1 MIRVVLDSNIIV
13 SGFPAESGLLAQIIR
28 LWADERIVVMVSQ
41 HIINEVET
49 AWQKPYW
56 QRRFPKYRAA
66 RAMRT
71 LERQSRRVLIGDSAP
86 KVASHR
92 QDDLVIA
99 TAVNGEADYLIT
111 GDKELR
117 TVGEY
122 QGVKIRTPQ
131 EFLEEFELGN

>member
-1 MIRVVLDSNIIV
+1 MIRIVLDANIIV
-13 SGFPAESGLLAQIIR
+13 SGFPAESGPLAQIIR
-28 LWADERIVVMVSQ
+28 LWAEEQFVVMASQ

-56 QRRFPKYRAA
+56 QRRLPKHRIERALY
-66 RAMRT
+66 T
-71 LERQSRRVLIGDSAP
+71 LQRRSKRVQIGDTAP

-99 TAVNGEADYLIT
+99 TAVKGGADYLVT

-117 TVGEY
+117 AVGQHE
-122 QGVKIRTPQ
+122 GVKIRTPQ
-131 EFLEEFELGN
+131 EFLEEFAGLG